1 MDDANDPAR
10 RDAVGRLLDGLVPA
24 DPAEARDRDAVRAL
38 LAGAQD
44 PFARDSF
51 EPGHLTASAFVTCSD
66 ELLLIWHTKLERWLQ
81 PGGHVDA
88 DDADLAAAATRELHE
103 EAGIAGAQFRGLL
116 DVDVHGIPDNPK
128 RGEPAHLHHDVRF
141 WFETDDRSA
150 TAGSDAGDVRWV
162 KLDAVTEALTDASV
176 MRAVAKLRGLQGGG

>member
-128 RGEPAHLHHDVRF
+128 RCEPAHLHHDVRF
-141 WFETDDRSA
+141 WFETDDPCA

-162 KLDAVTEALTDASV
+162 TLDAVTEALTDASV
-176 MRAVAKLRGLQGGG
+176 MRAVAKLRGLQAGG